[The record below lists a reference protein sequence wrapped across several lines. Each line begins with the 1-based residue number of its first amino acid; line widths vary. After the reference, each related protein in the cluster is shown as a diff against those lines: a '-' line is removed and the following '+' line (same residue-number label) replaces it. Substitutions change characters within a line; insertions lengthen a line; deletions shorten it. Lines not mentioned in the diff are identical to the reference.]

1 MIFKFDQGGWIPPL
15 VSYTPVI
22 VSDKR
27 VPTATQET
35 SNKSDGGLSSKD
47 IFSMIKDRFKGL
59 PSDQQAVM
67 AKLTPIFAPTN
78 IWDPS
83 TTGSTESKYLQALSA
98 MANLEFNLNQY
109 DKAYEIARA
118 NNSLNEAAITTTG
131 QVYCVNLTDKN
142 DYKLMTPQQ
151 LKNQSKYIPIT
162 NQDLLYLRANIP
174 TMAFNNQLTS
184 TVSTSTSMKQI
195 TDTIKSTIANL
206 GNSSQDTTTY
216 ATAPSGTVITGMQT
230 IKQLLE
236 SQTGQIDPTLQD
248 LYKHNEK
255 NSDQLKQAQHAL
267 KWLYRQLPENQK
279 ALIMLKT
286 DNGTVEEAIQLMY
299 ELVAASLS
307 DSMTSDWSLVGG
319 PTFKAIS
326 KQSNAGKV
334 TDNTEMKSNF
344 LTNVMLGQGAAQ
356 RDLIT
361 LDVGEGSQLNVFGD
375 FYNQI
380 QTEKDN
386 TPITNTS
393 MADMLA
399 KSGLQRITKNLHAI
413 TFGDKKVSMEQLNN
427 ISYNNTGCVRAN
439 LPVNQDGTVKL
450 EVLDDFNNA
459 MNEIKLAGDNKTMIK
474 SIVSKYK
481 LDSYIDSNGN
491 TNPKTCAPFIV
502 TEGYTN
508 ENVVKADGSKFIKKV
523 DLNEDQIQLINDSI
537 NSTRGKKAAKFNID
551 EWFTDTYKAAIY
563 IPITNNLNVGLQNQ
577 NVDQDE
583 TDSLE
588 TKYQNFNRMVGAKTT
603 SADVL

>member
-15 VSYTPVI
+15 ASYTPVI

-27 VPTATQET
+27 VPTTTQET
-35 SNKSDGGLSSKD
+35 SSKSDEGLSNKE
-47 IFSMIKDRFKGL
+47 IFSMIKDRFNGL

-67 AKLTPIFAPTN
+67 VKLSSIFTPTN

-83 TTGSTESKYLQALSA
+83 TTASTESKYLQALSA
-98 MANLEFNLNQY
+98 MANLDFNLNQY

-131 QVYCVNLTDKN
+131 QVYCVNITDKN

-206 GNSSQDTTTY
+206 GNSQQDTTTY

-286 DNGTVEEAIQLMY
+286 DKGTGEEAMQLMY

-356 RDLIT
+356 RELIT

-459 MNEIKLAGDNKTMIK
+459 MNEIKLAGNSKAMIK
-474 SIVSKYK
+474 AIVSKYK

-491 TNPKTCAPFIV
+491 TNSKTCAPFIV

-523 DLNEDQIQLINDSI
+523 DLNDDQIQLINNSI
-537 NSTRGKKAAKFNID
+537 NSTRDKKATKFNID

-577 NVDQDE
+577 NIDQDE

>member
-15 VSYTPVI
+15 ASYTPVI

-27 VPTATQET
+27 VPAVTQET
-35 SNKSDGGLSSKD
+35 SSKSDGGLSNKE

-67 AKLTPIFAPTN
+67 AKLAPIFAPTN

-83 TTGSTESKYLQALSA
+83 TTASTESKYLQALNA
-98 MANLEFNLNQY
+98 MANLDFNLNQY

-131 QVYCVNLTDKN
+131 QVYCVNITDKN

-195 TDTIKSTIANL
+195 TDTIKATIANL
-206 GNSSQDTTTY
+206 GNSSQNTTTY
-216 ATAPSGTVITGMQT
+216 ATAPSGTVVTGMQT

-286 DNGTVEEAIQLMY
+286 DKGTGEEAIQLMY
-299 ELVAASLS
+299 ELVAASLT

-356 RDLIT
+356 RELIT

-427 ISYNNTGCVRAN
+427 ISYNN
-439 LPVNQDGTVKL
+439 
-450 EVLDDFNNA
+450 
-459 MNEIKLAGDNKTMIK
+459 
-474 SIVSKYK
+474 
-481 LDSYIDSNGN
+481 
-491 TNPKTCAPFIV
+491 
-502 TEGYTN
+502 
-508 ENVVKADGSKFIKKV
+508 KFYNYF
-523 DLNEDQIQLINDSI
+523 L
-537 NSTRGKKAAKFNID
+537 
-551 EWFTDTYKAAIY
+551 
-563 IPITNNLNVGLQNQ
+563 
-577 NVDQDE
+577 
-583 TDSLE
+583 
-588 TKYQNFNRMVGAKTT
+588 
-603 SADVL
+603 

>member
-15 VSYTPVI
+15 ASYTPVI

-27 VPTATQET
+27 VPAATQET
-35 SNKSDGGLSSKD
+35 SNKSDGGLSNKE
-47 IFSMIKDRFKGL
+47 IFSMIKDRFNGL

-83 TTGSTESKYLQALSA
+83 TTGSIESKYLQALNA
-98 MANLEFNLNQY
+98 MANLDFNLNQY

-151 LKNQSKYIPIT
+151 LKSQSKYIPIT

-184 TVSTSTSMKQI
+184 AVSTSTSMKQI

-206 GNSSQDTTTY
+206 GNSQQDTTTY
-216 ATAPSGTVITGMQT
+216 ATAPSGTVITSMQT

-286 DNGTVEEAIQLMY
+286 DNGTGEEAMQLMY

-307 DSMTSDWSLVGG
+307 DSMTSDWTLVGG

-356 RDLIT
+356 RELIT

-450 EVLDDFNNA
+450 EVLDNFNNA
-459 MNEIKLAGDNKTMIK
+459 MNEIKLAGDNKAMIK
-474 SIVSKYK
+474 AIISKYK
-481 LDSYIDSNGN
+481 LNSYIDSNGN

-508 ENVVKADGSKFIKKV
+508 EKVVKADGSKFIKKV
-523 DLNEDQIQLINDSI
+523 DLNDDQIQLINDSI
-537 NSTRGKKAAKFNID
+537 NSTRDKKAAKFDID

-577 NVDQDE
+577 NIDQDE

>member
-15 VSYTPVI
+15 ASYTPVI

-27 VPTATQET
+27 VPTTTQET
-35 SNKSDGGLSSKD
+35 SSKSDEGLSNKE

-67 AKLTPIFAPTN
+67 AKLAPIFAPTN

-83 TTGSTESKYLQALSA
+83 TTASTESKYLQALNA
-98 MANLEFNLNQY
+98 MANLDFNLNQY

-131 QVYCVNLTDKN
+131 QVYCVNITDKN

-151 LKNQSKYIPIT
+151 LKNQSKYTPIT

-195 TDTIKSTIANL
+195 TDTIKATIANL

-216 ATAPSGTVITGMQT
+216 ATAPSGTVIIGMQT

-255 NSDQLKQAQHAL
+255 SSDQLKQAQHAL

-286 DNGTVEEAIQLMY
+286 DNGTGEEAIQLMY

-356 RDLIT
+356 RELIT

-450 EVLDDFNNA
+450 EVLDNFNNA
-459 MNEIKLAGDNKTMIK
+459 MNEIKLAGDNKAMIK
-474 SIVSKYK
+474 SIISKYK

-523 DLNEDQIQLINDSI
+523 NLNEDQIQLINDSI
-537 NSTRGKKAAKFNID
+537 NSTRDKKAAKFNID

>member
-15 VSYTPVI
+15 ASYTPVI

-27 VPTATQET
+27 VPAATQET
-35 SNKSDGGLSSKD
+35 SNKSDGGLSNKE
-47 IFSMIKDRFKGL
+47 IFSMIKDRFNGL

-83 TTGSTESKYLQALSA
+83 TTGSIESKYLQALNA
-98 MANLEFNLNQY
+98 MANLDFNLNQY

-151 LKNQSKYIPIT
+151 LKSQSKYIPIT

-184 TVSTSTSMKQI
+184 AVSTSTSMKQI

-206 GNSSQDTTTY
+206 GNSQQDTTTY

-286 DNGTVEEAIQLMY
+286 DNGTGEEAMQLMY

-307 DSMTSDWSLVGG
+307 DSMTSDWTLVGG

-356 RDLIT
+356 RELIT

-450 EVLDDFNNA
+450 EVLDNFNNA
-459 MNEIKLAGDNKTMIK
+459 MNEIKLAGDNKAMIK
-474 SIVSKYK
+474 AIISKYK
-481 LDSYIDSNGN
+481 LNSYIDSNGN

-508 ENVVKADGSKFIKKV
+508 EKVVKADGSKFIKKV
-523 DLNEDQIQLINDSI
+523 DLNDDQIQLINDSI
-537 NSTRGKKAAKFNID
+537 NSTRDKKAAKFDID

-577 NVDQDE
+577 NIDQDE

>member
-286 DNGTVEEAIQLMY
+286 DNGTGEEAIQLMY

-356 RDLIT
+356 RELIT

-577 NVDQDE
+577 NIDQDE

>member
-15 VSYTPVI
+15 ASYTPVI

-27 VPTATQET
+27 VPAATQET
-35 SNKSDGGLSSKD
+35 SNKSDGGLSNKE

-83 TTGSTESKYLQALSA
+83 TTGSIESKYLQALNA
-98 MANLEFNLNQY
+98 MANLDFNLNQY

-151 LKNQSKYIPIT
+151 LKSQSKYIPIT

-184 TVSTSTSMKQI
+184 AVSTSTSMKQI

-206 GNSSQDTTTY
+206 GNSQQDTTTY

-286 DNGTVEEAIQLMY
+286 DNGTGEEAMQLMY

-307 DSMTSDWSLVGG
+307 DSMTSDWTLVGG

-356 RDLIT
+356 RELIT

-459 MNEIKLAGDNKTMIK
+459 MNEIKLAGDNKAMIK
-474 SIVSKYK
+474 AIISKYK
-481 LDSYIDSNGN
+481 LNSYIDSNGN

-508 ENVVKADGSKFIKKV
+508 EKVVKADGSKFIKKV
-523 DLNEDQIQLINDSI
+523 DLNDDQIQLINDSI
-537 NSTRGKKAAKFNID
+537 NSTRDKKAAKFDID

>member
-1 MIFKFDQGGWIPPL
+1 MILKFDKGGWMPPL
-15 VSYTPVI
+15 ASYTPVI

-27 VPTATQET
+27 VPATTQSE
-35 SNKSDGGLSSKD
+35 SSKSDGGLTNKE
-47 IFSMIKDRFKGL
+47 IFSMIKDRFQGL

-78 IWDPS
+78 VWDPS
-83 TTGSTESKYLQALSA
+83 TTASTESKYLQALNA
-98 MANLEFNLNQY
+98 VANLEFNNKQY
-109 DKAYEIARA
+109 DKAYEIAIS

-131 QVYCVNLTDKN
+131 QVYCINMQDIN
-142 DYKLMTPQQ
+142 DYKLLTPQQ
-151 LKNQSKYIPIT
+151 VKNQNKYMPIT
-162 NQDLLYLRANIP
+162 NQDLLYLRANKP
-174 TMAFNNQLTS
+174 EMAFKNQLLS

-195 TDTIKSTIANL
+195 TDTIKATITNL
-206 GNSSQDTTTY
+206 GNSSQDTNMY
-216 ATAPSGTVITGMQT
+216 ATAPSGTVVTGMQM

-286 DNGTVEEAIQLMY
+286 DKGTGEEALQLMY

-326 KQSNAGKV
+326 KQSNAGKAK
-334 TDNTEMKSNF
+334 DDTEMKSSF

-356 RDLIT
+356 RELIT
-361 LDVGEGSQLNVFGD
+361 LDTGDGSQLTVFGD

-386 TPITNTS
+386 TPITNTN

-399 KSGLQRITKNLHAI
+399 RSGIQRITKNLHAI
-413 TFGDKKVSMEQLNN
+413 TFGVACRYSLIHCSRKRETASSEAFLSK
-427 ISYNNTGCVRAN
+427 
-439 LPVNQDGTVKL
+439 
-450 EVLDDFNNA
+450 
-459 MNEIKLAGDNKTMIK
+459 MNE
-474 SIVSKYK
+474 V
-481 LDSYIDSNGN
+481 
-491 TNPKTCAPFIV
+491 
-502 TEGYTN
+502 
-508 ENVVKADGSKFIKKV
+508 
-523 DLNEDQIQLINDSI
+523 
-537 NSTRGKKAAKFNID
+537 
-551 EWFTDTYKAAIY
+551 
-563 IPITNNLNVGLQNQ
+563 NL
-577 NVDQDE
+577 
-583 TDSLE
+583 
-588 TKYQNFNRMVGAKTT
+588 
-603 SADVL
+603 

>member
-15 VSYTPVI
+15 ASYTPVI
-22 VSDKR
+22 ISDKR
-27 VPTATQET
+27 VPTTTQET
-35 SNKSDGGLSSKD
+35 SSKSDGDLSNKE
-47 IFSMIKDRFKGL
+47 IFSMIKDRFNGL

-67 AKLTPIFAPTN
+67 AKLSSIFAPTN

-83 TTGSTESKYLQALSA
+83 TTASTESKYLQALNA
-98 MANLEFNLNQY
+98 MANLDFNLNQY

-118 NNSLNEAAITTTG
+118 NNSLNEAAITATG
-131 QVYCVNLTDKN
+131 QVYCVNITDKN

-195 TDTIKSTIANL
+195 TDTIKATIANL

-216 ATAPSGTVITGMQT
+216 ATAPSGTVITGIQT

-267 KWLYRQLPENQK
+267 KWIYRQLPENQK

-286 DNGTVEEAIQLMY
+286 DNGTGEEAIQLMY

-356 RDLIT
+356 RELIT

-491 TNPKTCAPFIV
+491 TNLKTCAPFIV

-537 NSTRGKKAAKFNID
+537 NSTRDKKAAKFNID

>member
-15 VSYTPVI
+15 ASYTPVI

-27 VPTATQET
+27 VPTTTQET
-35 SNKSDGGLSSKD
+35 SSKSDGGLSNKE
-47 IFSMIKDRFKGL
+47 IFSMIKDRFNGL

-67 AKLTPIFAPTN
+67 AKLAPIFAPTN

-83 TTGSTESKYLQALSA
+83 TTASTESKYLQALNA
-98 MANLEFNLNQY
+98 MANLDFNLNQY

-131 QVYCVNLTDKN
+131 QVYCVNITDKN

-195 TDTIKSTIANL
+195 TDTIKATIANL

-255 NSDQLKQAQHAL
+255 SSDQLKQAQHAL

-286 DNGTVEEAIQLMY
+286 DNGTGEEAIQLMY

-356 RDLIT
+356 RELIT

-450 EVLDDFNNA
+450 EVLDNFNNA
-459 MNEIKLAGDNKTMIK
+459 MNEIKLAGDNKAMIK
-474 SIVSKYK
+474 SIISKYK

-537 NSTRGKKAAKFNID
+537 NSTRDKKAAKFNID

>member
-1 MIFKFDQGGWIPPL
+1 MILKFDQGGWIPPL

-27 VPTATQET
+27 VPATTQQE
-35 SNKSDGGLSSKD
+35 SSKSDGGLTNKE

-67 AKLTPIFAPTN
+67 AKLTPIFAASN
-78 IWDPS
+78 VWDPS
-83 TTGSTESKYLQALSA
+83 TTASTESKYLQALNA
-98 MANLEFNLNQY
+98 VANLEFNNKQY
-109 DKAYEIARA
+109 DKAYEIAVA

-131 QVYCVNLTDKN
+131 QVYCVNLQNIN
-142 DYKLMTPQQ
+142 DYKLLTPQQ
-151 LKNQSKYIPIT
+151 VKNQNKYIPIT
-162 NQDLLYLRANIP
+162 NQDLLYLRANKSE
-174 TMAFNNQLTS
+174 MAFQNQLLS

-195 TDTIKSTIANL
+195 TDTIKATITNL
-206 GNSSQDTTTY
+206 GSSSQDTSMY
-216 ATAPSGTVITGMQT
+216 ATAPSGTVVTGMQM

-267 KWLYRQLPENQK
+267 KWLYRQLPDNQK

-286 DNGTVEEAIQLMY
+286 DKGTGEEAMQLMY

-326 KQSNAGKV
+326 KQSNAGKAK
-334 TDNTEMKSNF
+334 DDTEMKSSF

-356 RDLIT
+356 RELVT
-361 LDVGEGSQLNVFGD
+361 LDTGDGAQLTVFGD

-386 TPITNTS
+386 TPITNTNI
-393 MADMLA
+393 ADMLA
-399 KSGLQRITKNLHAI
+399 RSGIQRIAKNLHAI

-450 EVLDDFNNA
+450 DVLDDFNNA
-459 MNEIKLAGDNKTMIK
+459 MNEIKLAGNDKAKIK
-474 SIVSKYK
+474 AIISKYK

-508 ENVVKADGSKFIKKV
+508 EKVVKADNSKFIKKV
-523 DLNEDQIQLINDSI
+523 NLNDDQIQLINDSI
-537 NSTRGKKAAKFNID
+537 NSTRDKKASKFNID

-577 NVDQDE
+577 SVDQDE

>member
-1 MIFKFDQGGWIPPL
+1 
-15 VSYTPVI
+15 
-22 VSDKR
+22 
-27 VPTATQET
+27 
-35 SNKSDGGLSSKD
+35 
-47 IFSMIKDRFKGL
+47 
-59 PSDQQAVM
+59 
-67 AKLTPIFAPTN
+67 
-78 IWDPS
+78 
-83 TTGSTESKYLQALSA
+83 

-286 DNGTVEEAIQLMY
+286 DNGTGEEAIQLMY

-326 KQSNAGKV
+326 KQFNAGKV

-356 RDLIT
+356 RELIT

-537 NSTRGKKAAKFNID
+537 NSTRDKKAAKFNID
-551 EWFTDTYKAAIY
+551 EWFIDTYKAAIY

>member
-15 VSYTPVI
+15 ASYTPVI

-27 VPTATQET
+27 VPAATQET
-35 SNKSDGGLSSKD
+35 SNKSDGGLSNKE

-83 TTGSTESKYLQALSA
+83 TTGSIESKYLQALNA
-98 MANLEFNLNQY
+98 MANLDFNLNQY

-151 LKNQSKYIPIT
+151 LKSQSKYIPIT

-184 TVSTSTSMKQI
+184 AVSTSTSMKQI

-206 GNSSQDTTTY
+206 GNSQQDTTTY

-286 DNGTVEEAIQLMY
+286 DNGTGEEAMQLMY

-307 DSMTSDWSLVGG
+307 DSMTSDWTLVGG

-334 TDNTEMKSNF
+334 TDDTEMKSNF

-356 RDLIT
+356 RELIT

-459 MNEIKLAGDNKTMIK
+459 MNEIKLAGDNKAMIK
-474 SIVSKYK
+474 AIINKYK
-481 LDSYIDSNGN
+481 LNSYIDSNGN

-508 ENVVKADGSKFIKKV
+508 EKVVKADGSKFIKKV
-523 DLNEDQIQLINDSI
+523 DLNDDQIQLINDSI
-537 NSTRGKKAAKFNID
+537 NSTRDKKAAKFDID

-603 SADVL
+603 SADIL

>member
-15 VSYTPVI
+15 ASYTPVI

-27 VPTATQET
+27 VPAATQET
-35 SNKSDGGLSSKD
+35 SNKSDGGLSNKE

-83 TTGSTESKYLQALSA
+83 TTGSIESKYLQALNA
-98 MANLEFNLNQY
+98 MANLDFNLNQY

-151 LKNQSKYIPIT
+151 LKSQSKYIPIT

-184 TVSTSTSMKQI
+184 AVSTSTSMKQI

-206 GNSSQDTTTY
+206 GNSQQDTTTY

-255 NSDQLKQAQHAL
+255 NNDQLKQAQHAL

-286 DNGTVEEAIQLMY
+286 DNGTGEEAMQLMY

-307 DSMTSDWSLVGG
+307 DSMTSDWTLVGG

-334 TDNTEMKSNF
+334 TDDTEMKSNF

-356 RDLIT
+356 RELIT

-459 MNEIKLAGDNKTMIK
+459 MNEIKLAGDNKAMIK
-474 SIVSKYK
+474 AIISKYK
-481 LDSYIDSNGN
+481 LNSYIDSNGN

-508 ENVVKADGSKFIKKV
+508 EKVVKADGSKFIKKV
-523 DLNEDQIQLINDSI
+523 DLNDDQIQLINDSI
-537 NSTRGKKAAKFNID
+537 NSTRDKKAAKFDID

>member
-1 MIFKFDQGGWIPPL
+1 MILKFDKGGWMPPL
-15 VSYTPVI
+15 SSYTPVI
-22 VSDKR
+22 ISDKR
-27 VPTATQET
+27 VPATTQSE
-35 SNKSDGGLSSKD
+35 SSKSDGGLTNKE
-47 IFSMIKDRFKGL
+47 IFSMIKDRFQGL

-67 AKLTPIFAPTN
+67 TKLTPIFASTN
-78 IWDPS
+78 VWDPS
-83 TTGSTESKYLQALSA
+83 TTASTESKYLQALNA
-98 MANLEFNLNQY
+98 VANLEFNNKQY
-109 DKAYEIARA
+109 DKAYEIAIS

-131 QVYCVNLTDKN
+131 QVYCINMQDIN
-142 DYKLMTPQQ
+142 DYKLLTPQQ
-151 LKNQSKYIPIT
+151 VKNQNKYMPIT
-162 NQDLLYLRANIP
+162 NQDLLYLRANKP
-174 TMAFNNQLTS
+174 EMAFKNQLLS

-195 TDTIKSTIANL
+195 TDTIKATITNL
-206 GNSSQDTTTY
+206 GNSSQDTSMY
-216 ATAPSGTVITGMQT
+216 ATAPSGTVVTGMQM

-236 SQTGQIDPTLQD
+236 SQTGQIDSTLQD

-286 DNGTVEEAIQLMY
+286 DKGTGEEALQLMY

-326 KQSNAGKV
+326 KQSNADKAKDG
-334 TDNTEMKSNF
+334 TEMKSSF

-356 RDLIT
+356 RELIT
-361 LDVGEGSQLNVFGD
+361 LDTGDGSQLTVFGD

-386 TPITNTS
+386 TPITNTN

-399 KSGLQRITKNLHAI
+399 RSGMQRITKNLHAI

-459 MNEIKLAGDNKTMIK
+459 MNEIKLAGNNKAMIK
-474 SIVSKYK
+474 AIISKYK

-508 ENVVKADGSKFIKKV
+508 EKVVKADNSKFIKKV
-523 DLNEDQIQLINDSI
+523 NLNDEQIQLINDSI
-537 NSTRGKKAAKFNID
+537 NSTRDKKASKFNID

-577 NVDQDE
+577 GVNQDE

>member
-15 VSYTPVI
+15 ASYTPVI

-27 VPTATQET
+27 VPTTTQET

-83 TTGSTESKYLQALSA
+83 TTGSIESKYLQALNA
-98 MANLEFNLNQY
+98 MANLDFNLNQY

-131 QVYCVNLTDKN
+131 QVYCVNITDKN

-195 TDTIKSTIANL
+195 TDTIKATIANL
-206 GNSSQDTTTY
+206 GNSQQDTTTY
-216 ATAPSGTVITGMQT
+216 ATAPSGTVVTGMQT

-286 DNGTVEEAIQLMY
+286 DKGTGEEAMQLMY

-356 RDLIT
+356 RELIT

-459 MNEIKLAGDNKTMIK
+459 MNEIKLAGNNKAMIK
-474 SIVSKYK
+474 AIVSKYK

-523 DLNEDQIQLINDSI
+523 NLNDDQIQLINDSI
-537 NSTRGKKAAKFNID
+537 NSTRDKKATKFNID

>member
-27 VPTATQET
+27 VPIATQET

-286 DNGTVEEAIQLMY
+286 DNGTGEEAIQLMY

-356 RDLIT
+356 RELIT

-577 NVDQDE
+577 NIDQDE